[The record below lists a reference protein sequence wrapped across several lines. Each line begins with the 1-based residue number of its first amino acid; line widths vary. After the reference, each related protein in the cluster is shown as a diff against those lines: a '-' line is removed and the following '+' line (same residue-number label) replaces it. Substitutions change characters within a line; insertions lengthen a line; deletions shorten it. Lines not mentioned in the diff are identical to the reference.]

1 MWNARCFSHHPI
13 PISLNPIC
21 RFSNNKALFG
31 SFSKKMLIV
40 GPITPGQVDLVLIYV
55 FFSVSQSFRFFFF
68 SSHFGAVI
76 ASGSS
81 VSLLFVMCVV
91 YLISGVVF
99 AWNHTCY
106 CGLDLLWVFGVL
118 QKCSPSQSVC
128 FIFYLFICEN
138 CLFFLLYGLQF
149 FLIYVRFIFKI
160 LIQFK
165 VMKWW
170 NINKEIRRKVFELFF
185 MSWALNFFNL

>member
-1 MWNARCFSHHPI
+1 M
-13 PISLNPIC
+13 
-21 RFSNNKALFG
+21 
-31 SFSKKMLIV
+31 
-40 GPITPGQVDLVLIYV
+40 
-55 FFSVSQSFRFFFF
+55 FFSQFLNLFAFFFF

-106 CGLDLLWVFGVL
+106 CSLDLLRVFGVL

-138 CLFFLLYGLQF
+138 FVSFFF
-149 FLIYVRFIFKI
+149 FFFFTLWIAIFSR
-160 LIQFK
+160 LCK
-165 VMKWW
+165 VYFQ
-170 NINKEIRRKVFELFF
+170 NINPIQ
-185 MSWALNFFNL
+185 SY

>member
-13 PISLNPIC
+13 SISLNPIC

-31 SFSKKMLIV
+31 SFSKKNAHRWSNHSW
-40 GPITPGQVDLVLIYV
+40 PGRSRADLC
-55 FFSVSQSFRFFFF
+55 FFLSFSIFSLFFFF

-106 CGLDLLWVFGVL
+106 CSLDLLWVFGVL

-138 CLFFLLYGLQF
+138 FVSFFFLFFY
-149 FLIYVRFIFKI
+149 I
-160 LIQFK
+160 
-165 VMKWW
+165 MDC
-170 NINKEIRRKVFELFF
+170 
-185 MSWALNFFNL
+185 NFFSFM

>member
-1 MWNARCFSHHPI
+1 MAHSP
-13 PISLNPIC
+13 
-21 RFSNNKALFG
+21 
-31 SFSKKMLIV
+31 KKMLIV
-40 GPITPGQVDLVLIYV
+40 GPITPGQVDLVLNYV
-55 FFSVSQSFRFFFF
+55 VFFFSVSQSF
-68 SSHFGAVI
+68 AI

-106 CGLDLLWVFGVL
+106 CSLDLLWVFGVL

-138 CLFFLLYGLQF
+138 FVSFFF
-149 FLIYVRFIFKI
+149 FFTLWIAIFSH
-160 LIQFK
+160 LCK
-165 VMKWW
+165 VYFQ
-170 NINKEIRRKVFELFF
+170 NINPIQSYEVVKH
-185 MSWALNFFNL
+185 